1 MAFRKK
7 NKKKIFKNVFIMK
20 PDLNTTPYSDDT
32 FPLKIQGSYEREEEG
47 LYTAGI
53 GVSRSAIQV

>member
-1 MAFRKK
+1 
-7 NKKKIFKNVFIMK
+7 MK
-20 PDLNTTPYSDDT
+20 LDLNTTPYSDDT